1 MREDG
6 REGGRGVGSNYG
18 RGWRGVG
25 KGGRRMG
32 EWREEK
38 GSGGVGG
45 G

>member
-1 MREDG
+1 MRENG
-6 REGGRGVGSNYG
+6 REGGRGVGRNYG

-32 EWREEK
+32 EWREER

>member
-32 EWREEK
+32 EGREER
-38 GSGGVGG
+38 GRGGVGG
-45 G
+45 